1 MSRGDGVSRIDAWG
15 RGIGLALVAGAALL
29 LLLFIVLPLLALF
42 LHTTPSTLL
51 ADLGQPEA
59 LGALALSLQTTA
71 TTLVLILVL
80 GTPAA
85 YLLARCRFPGRRIA
99 DSLVDLPIVLPPA
112 VAGLA
117 LLIAFGRIGLLG
129 PALSAAGLRIA
140 FTTTAVVMAQFFVA
154 CPFYIR
160 AARTGFAGV
169 DRTLEEAAATLGS
182 GGWGAFWRVTV
193 PLARPSLVS
202 GAILAWTRA
211 LGEFGATIFFAGNN
225 GGTETMPILIYVKL
239 DAEGDIDTAVA
250 LSAVLVVVSLVVLL
264 LVRWSGRD
272 AVGASA

>member
-1 MSRGDGVSRIDAWG
+1 MWG
-15 RGIGLALVAGAALL
+15 RRIGLGLVVVAFLV

-51 ADLGQPEA
+51 ADLRQPEA

-71 TTLVLILVL
+71 TTLVLILAL

-85 YLLARCRFPGRRIA
+85 YLLARYRFPGRRIA
-99 DSLVDLPIVLPPA
+99 DTLVDLPIVLPPA

-117 LLIAFGRIGLLG
+117 LLIAFGRVGLLG
-129 PALSAAGLRIA
+129 PALGAAGARIA

-169 DRTLEEAAATLGS
+169 DHALEEAAATLGS
-182 GGWGAFWRVTV
+182 GGWGAFWRITV

-225 GGTETMPILIYVKL
+225 PGTETMPILIYVKL

-264 LVRWSGRD
+264 LVRLSGRD
-272 AVGASA
+272 AAGNAP

>member
-1 MSRGDGVSRIDAWG
+1 MWG
-15 RGIGLALVAGAALL
+15 RRIGLGLVVAASLA

-42 LHTTPSTLL
+42 LHSAPATLL

-59 LGALALSLQTTA
+59 LGALALSLGTTA
-71 TTLVLILVL
+71 VTLVLILAL

-85 YLLARCRFPGRRIA
+85 YLLARRRFPGRRIV
-99 DSLVDLPIVLPPA
+99 DSVVDLPIVLPPA

-117 LLIAFGRIGLLG
+117 LLITFGRVGLLG
-129 PALSAAGLRIA
+129 PALDAAGVRIA

-169 DRTLEEAAATLGS
+169 DRALEEASATLGYS
-182 GGWGAFWRVTV
+182 GWGTFRRITV

-202 GAILAWTRA
+202 GAILAWARA

-225 GGTETMPILIYVKL
+225 QGTETMPILIYVKL

-250 LSAVLVVVSLVVLL
+250 LSVVLVTVSLAVLL
-264 LVRWSGRD
+264 LVRLSGRD
-272 AVGASA
+272 AAGNPT